1 MQTFSRDLGGTPSG
15 LRPLFSKNPTCSA
28 WCFEPWGTC
37 SNSVP
42 GSWLRWA
49 TPWRDCAFLRKVSWM
64 GQDGRRSYG
73 KEIHRF
79 WDKLTLPE
87 ITIDSKTL
95 KPTAELQKLSK
106 AMWFV
111 WIVRAPCQIFVYCIS
126 MSPVANVRGEFA
138 TYPGNVDELVDAMTP
153 EMERL
158 VGSQISEFLL
168 LGSMM
173 RSTRR
178 HMMMQLQ

>member
-1 MQTFSRDLGGTPSG
+1 
-15 LRPLFSKNPTCSA
+15 
-28 WCFEPWGTC
+28 
-37 SNSVP
+37 
-42 GSWLRWA
+42 
-49 TPWRDCAFLRKVSWM
+49 
-64 GQDGRRSYG
+64 
-73 KEIHRF
+73 
-79 WDKLTLPE
+79 
-87 ITIDSKTL
+87 
-95 KPTAELQKLSK
+95 
-106 AMWFV
+106 
-111 WIVRAPCQIFVYCIS
+111 